1 MNETELTVPKK
12 TEAPPTDGAGGGTA
26 PTTETKK
33 TESKKA
39 EAKPDP
45 KNGSKAAAKP
55 APKPKKPKA
64 KAKAKPT
71 PTEDAVT
78 HLALSEIVVEKGRNP
93 RQNYDRD
100 ALKKLS
106 ISLKHM
112 GMLQPMVVRTK
123 PDDKKYYLVAGER
136 RYRAAKLIKMTTV
149 PCIIKELM
157 TDAQVTY
164 AQYAENAHRE
174 DLNPIEYAQS
184 IANFI
189 GQEVEMTDKRS
200 GKTQVVQVNA
210 KIAAEVYDLTQGS
223 VSQYLALLKLPKQM
237 QEAVRNG
244 KMTFAQAR
252 ELCSPKISDK
262 ERDAIFKDIMSGD
275 AKRASDVK
283 AAAEKTRAKKAA
295 KTDGKKKRGRPAQTS
310 DEAPSVRQNLDT
322 ALERLRAVKLTSRT
336 KPELREGLAMAYE
349 RHERAKSEEKKQ
361 FHKGFAAGLEWAGGI
376 REKI

>member
-12 TEAPPTDGAGGGTA
+12 TEAPPTDGAGGSTA
-26 PTTETKK
+26 PASTGTKKTETKK
-33 TESKKA
+33 A
-39 EAKPDP
+39 DAKPDP

-55 APKPKKPKA
+55 APKAKKPKA
-64 KAKAKPT
+64 KPT
-71 PTEDAVT
+71 PKKTEDEVT
-78 HLALSEIVVEKGRNP
+78 YLALSEVVVEKGRNP

-123 PDDKKYYLVAGER
+123 PGDKKYYLVAGER
-136 RYRAAKLIKMTTV
+136 RYRAAKLIKMATV
-149 PCIIKELM
+149 PCVIRELM

-189 GQEVEMTDKRS
+189 GQTVEMTDKKS
-200 GKTQVVQVNA
+200 GKTQEVQVNA
-210 KIAAEVYDLTQGS
+210 KIAADVYDLSQGA
-223 VSQYLALLKLPKQM
+223 VSQYLALLKLPKPI

-244 KMTFAQAR
+244 KVTFAQAR
-252 ELCSPKISDK
+252 IICGAK
-262 ERDAIFKDIMSGD
+262 EHDEQMALFKKVMSGE
-275 AKRASDVK
+275 AKRASDVQ
-283 AAAEKTRAKKAA
+283 AAAEKTRAKKATKA
-295 KTDGKKKRGRPAQTS
+295 DGKKRGRPAQTN

-322 ALERLRAVKLTSRT
+322 ALDRLRTVKLTSRT